1 MDDIEKVPD
10 FGILTD
16 IVFHRVRKGSQLEH
30 QLLTKPRCCGLFDR
44 KPYFLTH
51 FYLDWCQESAFP
63 ELKKVTPQYDAIA
76 AVLQHIYF
84 CTLAE
89 KSHFSLTFF
98 HKSPT

>member
-1 MDDIEKVPD
+1 M
-10 FGILTD
+10 
-16 IVFHRVRKGSQLEH
+16 
-30 QLLTKPRCCGLFDR
+30 
-44 KPYFLTH
+44 H